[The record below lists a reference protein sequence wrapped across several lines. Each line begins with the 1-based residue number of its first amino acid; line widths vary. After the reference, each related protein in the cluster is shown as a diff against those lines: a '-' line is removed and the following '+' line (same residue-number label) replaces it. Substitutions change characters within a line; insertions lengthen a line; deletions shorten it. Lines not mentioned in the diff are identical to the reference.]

1 MAESARIDAFLQLGR
16 EQDAS
21 DIHFAV
27 GMPPVLRMHGEIQPI
42 RYRELSADECR
53 SLIFEILTE
62 QQKTQFKDGH
72 DLDFSY
78 APREGERYRFNV
90 FRKLGGIAAVAR
102 IVPPV
107 PSTIEQLGLPA
118 VVKKLAQSHQG
129 LLLVTGATGTGKST
143 TLGAI
148 IDYLN
153 ATRKLNIITLEDP
166 VEFLHRSKMS
176 LVVQREVGS
185 SVASYAEGIRAA
197 LREDPD
203 VILVGELRDAETIS
217 MAMMAAETGHLVLAT
232 LHTTSAAKSLDRIID
247 LLPSEQKSQALI
259 FMSQNLQGVISQVLV
274 KKPDGRGRKA
284 IVEVMVNTP
293 AIANLLL
300 TGKQF
305 QIPAAMQ
312 TGKEN
317 GMRLLDQALLD
328 ALQAKE
334 VDPDDAYL
342 HAQDKKPFQRFVT
355 DRRLVPQ
362 VALVSR

>member
-1 MAESARIDAFLQLGR
+1 LAESARIDAFLQLGR
-16 EQDAS
+16 EQEAS
-21 DIHFAV
+21 DVHFAV
-27 GMPPVLRMHGEIQPI
+27 GMPPVLRLHGELQPV
-42 RYRELSADECR
+42 RYRNLTAEECR
-53 SLIFEILTE
+53 SLIYEVLTD
-62 QQKTQFKDGH
+62 QQKSQFKDGH

-90 FRKLGGIAAVAR
+90 YRKLGGIAAVAR

-107 PSTIEQLGLPA
+107 PSTLEQLGLPA
-118 VVKKLAQSHQG
+118 IVKKLAQSHQG
-129 LLLVTGATGTGKST
+129 MLLVTGATGTGKST

-148 IDYLN
+148 IDYIN
-153 ATRKLNIITLEDP
+153 STRKLNIITLEDP

-176 LVVQREVGS
+176 LVVQREIGS
-185 SVASYAEGIRAA
+185 SVSNYAEGIRAA

-232 LHTTSAAKSLDRIID
+232 LHTTSAAKTLDRIID
-247 LLPSEQKSQALI
+247 LLPTEQKAQALS
-259 FMSQNLQGVISQVLV
+259 FLSQNLRGVISQVLV

-284 IVEVMVNTP
+284 VVEVMVTTS

-305 QIPAAMQ
+305 QIPAVMQ

-317 GMRLLDQALLD
+317 GMRLLDQALLE
-328 ALQAKE
+328 AVQSKE
-334 VDPDDAYL
+334 IDPDDAYL

-362 VALVSR
+362 VALVTR

>member
-1 MAESARIDAFLQLGR
+1 VTAPARIDAFLQLGR

-42 RYRELSADECR
+42 RYRELSAEECR
-53 SLIFEILTE
+53 NLIFEILTE
-62 QQKTQFKDGH
+62 QQIAQFKDGH

-78 APREGERYRFNV
+78 SPKDGERYRFNV

-107 PSTIEQLGLPA
+107 PSTLEQLGLPPVA
-118 VVKKLAQSHQG
+118 KRLAHSHQG
-129 LLLVTGATGTGKST
+129 LLLVTGTTGSGKST
-143 TLGAI
+143 TLAAI
-148 IDYLN
+148 IDYIN
-153 ATRKLNIITLEDP
+153 STRKLNIITLEDP
-166 VEFLHRSKMS
+166 VEYLHQSKMS

-185 SVASYAEGIRAA
+185 SVGSYAEGIRAA

-203 VILVGELRDAETIS
+203 VILVGELRDAETMA
-217 MAMMAAETGHLVLAT
+217 MAMMAAETGHVVLAT
-232 LHTTSAAKSLDRIID
+232 LHTTSAAKTLDRILD
-247 LLPSEQKSQALI
+247 TLPAEQKTQALT
-259 FMSQNLQGVISQVLV
+259 FLSQNLRGVISQVLV

-284 IVEVMVNTP
+284 IAEVMVMTA
-293 AIANLLL
+293 AISNLLL
-300 TGKQF
+300 TGKHF
-305 QIPAAMQ
+305 QIPAVMQ

-328 ALQAKE
+328 AVQSKE
-334 VDPDDAYL
+334 IDPDDAYL
-342 HAQDKKPFQRFVT
+342 HAHDKKPFQRFVT